1 MPDHMPLQQDVH
13 LIDYLNVIR
22 KRKWVVIIF
31 FLTVVITVIVGSFSA
46 TPIYKAT
53 TQLMIENNDSLLN
66 EMADASK
73 VNMNSDV
80 QNKSYYQTQY
90 KLLVSRSLAK
100 GVIEELELWKDCK
113 LEDNECAEDQGS
125 LPGNS
130 SGKPENRND
139 PRVVKWYLQNLEI
152 SPLRETHL
160 VDISFQHPSPE
171 KAALIA
177 NSHARAFIER
187 NNHIQQLASR
197 QALDWFKEQLFA
209 QKMKVGTSQ
218 KAAYEYKYKQLR
230 SFTIE
235 DESIFSLPEVEQ
247 NVVIRNLHGQL
258 GNLKAERS
266 ILATKYGPKHHKII
280 EIDNGIGK
288 LEQGIIH
295 EIQSIRKAIRTE
307 LNRIAAIEKANQQNR
322 HLAHDTVKPQT
333 EKAINYDMVRLE
345 AESDKAIYDILLT
358 QAKEVNLTGNM
369 ERSNIRIVD
378 EAEVPTSTSKPRIL
392 LNALL
397 SIVVGLTFGVGLA
410 FFLEYM
416 DKTIRTPEGI
426 VKRLGLPLMGM
437 LPYKKSWKNNR
448 QLALSWGDSPP
459 PDQDNRAGGY
469 AGYDIS
475 GSLIARLPLMQSG
488 ISGQTLLVE
497 SATAGEGKTTILAR
511 SALRLAMGGLRVIMV
526 DADMQ
531 QPSLHR
537 LFGLGNGKEPG
548 LTDALAVAL
557 SHKIET
563 GSLPACSVSDL
574 FSIISLKRLSGKLI
588 ITNDHHSMSAVF
600 ENGRLFHIQSKDFPV
615 ESRLGNMLLRAQFIT
630 EDQLKDAV
638 ERNQRTG
645 QPLGYILINA
655 GYINQSQLQGPLKLQ
670 MEEHLQKLFSW
681 KHGDFT
687 FEAGRVETYED
698 KRIYFGEDYTPIIDR
713 LSRMAGSRLLENDVL
728 SFVKPVYDQNLSL
741 LPAGTHKL
749 GIDSPVYF
757 KTLAKFFEILKQRYD
772 VVLVDAPPML
782 DAAGS
787 AAPLLSLVDGVIFV
801 VKSGHASVDVIN
813 RAISSLKESK
823 ANIMGAILNQAKPNG
838 NEMYYYR

>member
-1 MPDHMPLQQDVH
+1 MSDHMPLQQDVH

-66 EMADASK
+66 EMADVSK

-113 LEDNECAEDQGS
+113 LEDNACAADQGS

-130 SGKPENRND
+130 SGQPENRND

-230 SFTIE
+230 SFTID

-322 HLAHDTVKPQT
+322 HLPHDTVKPQT

-378 EAEVPTSTSKPRIL
+378 EAEAPTSTSKPRIL

-416 DKTIRTPEGI
+416 DKTIRAPEDIPKHLGFPALGAIPYDRSLLGRKTPALPAGEDHHN
-426 VKRLGLPLMGM
+426 RLKPVH
-437 LPYKKSWKNNR
+437 
-448 QLALSWGDSPP
+448 
-459 PDQDNRAGGY
+459 GGY
-469 AGYDIS
+469 PPYDIS
-475 GSLIARLPLMQSG
+475 GGLIARLPLMQSG
-488 ISGQTLLVE
+488 MLGHVYLVE
-497 SATAGEGKTTILAR
+497 STTKGEGKTTVLSKLAIN
-511 SALRLAMGGLRVIMV
+511 LAKGGLRVVMV
-526 DADMQ
+526 DADIHH
-531 QPSLHR
+531 PSLHQV
-537 LFGLGNGKEPG
+537 FGTENGGERG
-548 LTDALAVAL
+548 LLNAMETVSSQHITRGALQDYSAD
-557 SHKIET
+557 
-563 GSLPACSVSDL
+563 DL
-574 FSIISLKRLSGKLI
+574 FSIIAMKKLSGQLAMK
-588 ITNDHHSMSAVF
+588 NDVLGMTAIF
-600 ENGRLFHIQSKDFPV
+600 EHGRLCHIQSKDIPCNN
-615 ESRLGNMLLRAQFIT
+615 RLGTMLLRGGFIT
-630 EDQLKDAV
+630 GDQLKDAL

-645 QPLGYILINA
+645 FPLGYILINA
-655 GYINQSQLQGPLKLQ
+655 GYVNQEQLKGPLKLQ

-681 KHGDFT
+681 KHGTFT
-687 FEAGRVETYED
+687 FEPGSVEIYED
-698 KRIYFGEDYTPIIDR
+698 KKIYFEEDYTPIARR
-713 LSRMAGSRLLENDVL
+713 LGNTAGSRFLKREVFSHIQCVNGL
-728 SFVKPVYDQNLSL
+728 NLSL
-741 LPAGTHKL
+741 LPAGAG
-749 GIDSPVYF
+749 GINPDSPLY
-757 KTLAKFFEILKQRYD
+757 LGLLSKFLYYLKQQYD

-782 DAAGS
+782 EAMNTAM
-787 AAPLLSLVDGVIFV
+787 PLLSLADGVIFV
-801 VKSGHASVDVIN
+801 IKSGRVSIDIIKRVTAGMQEN
-813 RAISSLKESK
+813 K
-823 ANIMGAILNQAKPNG
+823 AKILGAVLNQAKTG
-838 NEMYYYR
+838 GYYA